1 MIQNL
6 KQLVQAAK
14 KRKGIIAGVPCPEDD
29 STILSVIEAKKE
41 GLADF
46 VLCGDRAKICQLL
59 RQHGGDESDFEIHD
73 TPGAEAAVAQ
83 VVELG
88 RQGKLHLILKGFLPT
103 AALMKPI
110 LDKEKG
116 LRGKNLLSD
125 ILVVEN
131 PAVPPRTDGAVSPR
145 TDGWRGRTGPDVP
158 VSQEREAAGELLGLS
173 DGGLNI
179 LPDLA
184 QKKQIVENAVTVFHG
199 LGYEE
204 PRVGI
209 MAAIETVKDSMPAT
223 LDALALTGMNERGEI
238 TGCRVYGPLALD
250 IAVSHEAAE
259 HKGIFNDVAGRA
271 QIMIVPNIEAGN
283 LLGKAFTY
291 YLKLTV
297 AHVVMGARLPVLIP
311 SRNESDTDKF
321 HSLALGVLSARP

>member
-1 MIQNL
+1 MIRNL
-6 KQLVQAAK
+6 RELVLAAK
-14 KRKGIIAGVPCPEDD
+14 NRKGVTAGVPCPEDD
-29 STILSVIEAKKE
+29 STILSVIEARRE

-46 VLCGDRAKICQLL
+46 ILCGERAKINELL
-59 RQHGGDESDFEIHD
+59 RRHNGSESDFEILD
-73 TPGAEAAVAQ
+73 TPGPDAAVAR

-88 RQGKLHLILKGFLPT
+88 RQGRLQLVLKGFLPT

-116 LRGKNLLSD
+116 LRGPNLLSD

-131 PAVPPRTDGAVSPR
+131 PALAD
-145 TDGWRGRTGPDVP
+145 
-158 VSQEREAAGELLGLS
+158 READGELLGLS

-184 QKKQIVENAVTVFHG
+184 QKKQIVENAVAVFHN
-199 LGYEE
+199 LGYDE

-209 MAAIETVKDSMPAT
+209 MAAIESVKDSMPAT
-223 LDALALTGMNERGEI
+223 LDARALSEMSERGEI
-238 TGCRVYGPLALD
+238 SGCRVYGPLALD
-250 IAVSHEAAE
+250 IAVSREAAE

-271 QIMIVPNIEAGN
+271 QILIMPSIEAGN

-321 HSLALGVLSARP
+321 HSIALGVLSART

>member
-1 MIQNL
+1 MIRNL
-6 KQLVQAAK
+6 QELVRAAK
-14 KRKGIIAGVPCPEDD
+14 NKKGVTAGVPCPEDD

-46 VLCGDRAKICQLL
+46 ILCGDRAKISEML
-59 RQHGGDESDFEIHD
+59 RRHGGNASDFDIHD
-73 TPGAEAAVAQ
+73 TPGPDAAVAR
-83 VVELG
+83 VVDLG
-88 RQGKLHLILKGFLPT
+88 RQGKLQLVLKGFLPT

-116 LRGKNLLSD
+116 LRGPNLLSD

-131 PAVPPRTDGAVSPR
+131 PTAD
-145 TDGWRGRTGPDVP
+145 
-158 VSQEREAAGELLGLS
+158 ELLGLS

-184 QKKQIVENAVTVFHG
+184 QKRQIVENAVAVFHN

-209 MAAIETVKDSMPAT
+209 MAAIESVKDSMPAT
-223 LDALALTGMNERGEI
+223 LDAKALSEMNERGEI
-238 TGCRVYGPLALD
+238 SGCRVYGPLALD
-250 IAVSHEAAE
+250 IAVSREAAE

-271 QIMIVPNIEAGN
+271 QILIMPSIEAGN

-321 HSLALGVLSARP
+321 HSLALGVLSAGA

>member
-1 MIQNL
+1 MIRNL
-6 KQLVQAAK
+6 QELVRAASEK
-14 KRKGIIAGVPCPEDD
+14 KGVTTGVPCPEDD

-46 VLCGDRAKICQLL
+46 ILCGDAARTRELL
-59 RQHGGDESDFEIHD
+59 QRHGGAAADYEIVD
-73 TPGAEAAVAQ
+73 CAGPDAAVARI
-83 VVELG
+83 VALG
-88 RQGKLHLILKGFLPT
+88 REKKLQLILKGFLPT

-116 LRGKNLLSD
+116 LRGANLLSD

-131 PAVPPRTDGAVSPR
+131 PVA
-145 TDGWRGRTGPDVP
+145 
-158 VSQEREAAGELLGLS
+158 EELLGLS

-184 QKKQIVENAVTVFHG
+184 QKKQIVENAVAVFHS
-199 LGYEE
+199 LGYAE

-209 MAAIETVKDSMPAT
+209 MAAIEAVKDSMPAT
-223 LDALALTGMNERGEI
+223 LDARALTEMNGRGEI
-238 TGCRVYGPLALD
+238 GGCKVYGPLALD
-250 IAVSHEAAE
+250 IAVSEQAAA
-259 HKGIFNDVAGRA
+259 HKGIVSDVAGRV
-271 QIMIVPNIEAGN
+271 QIMIMPNIESGN

-321 HSLALGVLSARP
+321 HSLALGVLSAGT

>member
-1 MIQNL
+1 MIRNL
-6 KQLVQAAK
+6 QELVKAAK
-14 KRKGIIAGVPCPEDD
+14 DKKGVIAGVPCPEDD
-29 STILSVIEAKKE
+29 STMLSVIEARKE

-46 VLCGDRAKICQLL
+46 ILCGDRAKIGELL
-59 RQHGGDESDFEIHD
+59 RRHGGSESDFDIHD
-73 TPGAEAAVAQ
+73 TPGAEAAVAR

-88 RQGKLHLILKGFLPT
+88 RRNKLQLVLKGFLPT
-103 AALMKPI
+103 ASLMKPI

-116 LRGKNLLSD
+116 LRGPNLLSD

-131 PAVPPRTDGAVSPR
+131 PSV
-145 TDGWRGRTGPDVP
+145 
-158 VSQEREAAGELLGLS
+158 EELLGLS

-184 QKKQIVENAVTVFHG
+184 QKKQIVENAVAVFHN
-199 LGYEE
+199 LGYDE

-209 MAAIETVKDSMPAT
+209 MAAIESVKDSMPAT
-223 LDALALTGMNERGEI
+223 LDAKALSEMNERGEI
-238 TGCRVYGPLALD
+238 TGCQVYGPLALD
-250 IAVSHEAAE
+250 IAVSREAAE
-259 HKGIFNDVAGRA
+259 HKGIFHDVAGRA
-271 QIMIVPNIEAGN
+271 QILIMPSIEAGN

-321 HSLALGVLSARP
+321 HSIALGVLSARS

>member
-1 MIQNL
+1 MIHNFS
-6 KQLVQAAK
+6 QLVAAARRK
-14 KRKGIIAGVPCPEDD
+14 KGVTAGVPCPEDD
-29 STILSVIEAKKE
+29 STILSVIEARKE

-46 VLCGDRAKICQLL
+46 ILCGDRAKIAQLL
-59 RQHGGDESDFEIHD
+59 RRHGGDESDFEIHD
-73 TPGAEAAVAQ
+73 TPAPEEAVAR
-83 VVELG
+83 VIELG
-88 RQGKLHLILKGFLPT
+88 RQGKLQLILKGFLPT
-103 AALMKPI
+103 ATLMKPI

-116 LRGKNLLSD
+116 LRGANLLSD

-131 PAVPPRTDGAVSPR
+131 PAPSV
-145 TDGWRGRTGPDVP
+145 RGD
-158 VSQEREAAGELLGLS
+158 AAADELLGMS

-179 LPDLA
+179 LPDLP
-184 QKKQIVENAVTVFHG
+184 QKKQIVENAVAVFHG
-199 LGYEE
+199 LGYDV

-209 MAAIETVKDSMPAT
+209 MAAIEAVKDSMPAT
-223 LDALALTGMNERGEI
+223 VDARALTEMNGRGEI
-238 TGCRVYGPLALD
+238 SGCQVYGPLALD
-250 IAVSHEAAE
+250 IAVSREAAE
-259 HKGIFNDVAGRA
+259 HKGILHDVAGRA

-321 HSLALGVLSARP
+321 HSLALGVLSAGA

>member
-1 MIQNL
+1 MILNL
-6 KQLVQAAK
+6 KQLVQAARSK
-14 KRKGIIAGVPCPEDD
+14 KGVIAGVPCPEDD
-29 STILSVIEAKKE
+29 STILSVIAAKKE

-46 VLCGDRAKICQLL
+46 ILCGERAKIAQLL
-59 RQHGGDESDFEIHD
+59 RQHGGRESDFEVHD
-73 TPGAEAAVAQ
+73 TPGAEAAVAR

-88 RQGKLHLILKGFLPT
+88 RQKKLHLILKGFLPT

-116 LRGKNLLSD
+116 LRGGNLLSD

-131 PAVPPRTDGAVSPR
+131 PA
-145 TDGWRGRTGPDVP
+145 
-158 VSQEREAAGELLGLS
+158 AAELLGMS

-184 QKKQIVENAVTVFHG
+184 QKKQIVENAVAVFHG
-199 LGYEE
+199 LGYEK

-223 LDALALTGMNERGEI
+223 LDARALTEMNERGEI
-238 TGCRVYGPLALD
+238 AGCQVYGPLALD
-250 IAVSHEAAE
+250 IAVSREAAE
-259 HKGIFNDVAGRA
+259 HKGIAHEVAGRA
-271 QIMIVPNIEAGN
+271 QVMVVPNIEAGN

-311 SRNESDTDKF
+311 SRNESDTDKL
-321 HSLALGVLSARP
+321 HSLALGVLSARV

>member
-1 MIQNL
+1 MIRNF
-6 KQLVQAAK
+6 KQLVEAA
-14 KRKGIIAGVPCPEDD
+14 RGRAGVIAGVPCPEDD
-29 STILSVIEAKKE
+29 STVLSVIEARKE

-46 VLCGDRAKICQLL
+46 VLCGERAKIVELL
-59 RQHGGDESDFEIHD
+59 RRHGGRESDFEIHD
-73 TPGAEAAVAQ
+73 TPGAEASVAR

-88 RQGKLHLILKGFLPT
+88 RQGRLHLVLKGFLPT
-103 AALMKPI
+103 AALMKPV

-116 LRGKNLLSD
+116 LRGENLLSD
-125 ILVVEN
+125 ILVLEN
-131 PAVPPRTDGAVSPR
+131 PAAPPR
-145 TDGWRGRTGPDVP
+145 
-158 VSQEREAAGELLGLS
+158 AGELLGMS

-184 QKKQIVENAVTVFHG
+184 QKRQIVENAVAVFHR

-209 MAAIETVKDSMPAT
+209 MAAIETVKESMPAT
-223 LDALALTGMNERGEI
+223 VDARALSDMNGRGEI
-238 TGCRVYGPLALD
+238 AGCRVYGPLALD
-250 IAVSHEAAE
+250 IAVSREAAE
-259 HKGIFNDVAGRA
+259 HKGILNEVAGRV

-291 YLKLTV
+291 YLGRTV
-297 AHVVMGARLPVLIP
+297 AHVVMGARLPILIP

>member
-1 MIQNL
+1 MIRNL
-6 KQLVQAAK
+6 AELVQAAK
-14 KRKGIIAGVPCPEDD
+14 LRKGVTAGVPCPEDD
-29 STILSVIEAKKE
+29 SSILSVIEARRA

-46 VLCGDRAKICQLL
+46 VLCGDRAKIGELL
-59 RQHGGDESDFEIHD
+59 TRHGGDASDFDIHD
-73 TPGAEAAVAQ
+73 TPGPEAAVAR

-88 RQGKLHLILKGFLPT
+88 RQGKLQLILKGFLPT

-110 LDKEKG
+110 LDKDKG
-116 LRGKNLLSD
+116 LRGANLLSD

-131 PAVPPRTDGAVSPR
+131 PAPSL
-145 TDGWRGRTGPDVP
+145 RGGT
-158 VSQEREAAGELLGLS
+158 AAAELLGMS

-184 QKKQIVENAVTVFHG
+184 QKKQIVENAVAVFRN
-199 LGYEE
+199 LGYDE

-223 LDALALTGMNERGEI
+223 LDAQALTGMNERGEI
-238 TGCRVYGPLALD
+238 AGCRVYGPLALD
-250 IAVSHEAAE
+250 IAVSREAAE

-271 QIMIVPNIEAGN
+271 QVMIVPNIEAGN

-321 HSLALGVLSARP
+321 HSLALGVLSANS

>member
-14 KRKGIIAGVPCPEDD
+14 KRKGIIAGVPCPEDE

-46 VLCGDRAKICQLL
+46 VLCGDRAKISQLL
-59 RQHGGDESDFEIHD
+59 RQLGGDESDFEVHD
-73 TPGAEAAVAQ
+73 TPGAEAAVAR

-88 RQGKLHLILKGFLPT
+88 RLGKLHLVLKGFLPT
-103 AALMKPI
+103 AALMRPI

-116 LRGKNLLSD
+116 LRGANLLSD

-131 PAVPPRTDGAVSPR
+131 PAVSPRNDGAVPPR
-145 TDGWRGRTGPDVP
+145 NDG
-158 VSQEREAAGELLGLS
+158 AAQELLGMS

-179 LPDLA
+179 LPDLT
-184 QKKQIVENAVTVFHG
+184 QKKQIVENAVAVFHN
-199 LGYEE
+199 LGYDE

-209 MAAIETVKDSMPAT
+209 MAAVEAVKDSMPAT
-223 LDALALTGMNERGEI
+223 LDARTLTEMNGRGEI
-238 TGCRVYGPLALD
+238 AGCMVYGPLALD
-250 IAVSHEAAE
+250 IAVSREAAE

-297 AHVVMGARLPVLIP
+297 AHVVMGARLPILIP

>member
-1 MIQNL
+1 MIRNL
-6 KQLVQAAK
+6 AELVQAAK
-14 KRKGIIAGVPCPEDD
+14 KKKGVTAGVPCPEDD
-29 STILSVIEAKKE
+29 SSILSVIEARRA
-41 GLADF
+41 GLAEF
-46 VLCGDRAKICQLL
+46 ILCGDRAKIGELL
-59 RQHGGDESDFEIHD
+59 RRHGGDESDFDIHD
-73 TPGAEAAVAQ
+73 TPGAEAAVAR

-88 RQGKLHLILKGFLPT
+88 RQGKLQLILKGLLPT

-110 LDKEKG
+110 LDKDKG
-116 LRGKNLLSD
+116 LRGSNLLSD

-131 PAVPPRTDGAVSPR
+131 PAPSL
-145 TDGWRGRTGPDVP
+145 RGGT
-158 VSQEREAAGELLGLS
+158 AAEELLGMS

-184 QKKQIVENAVTVFHG
+184 QKKQIVENAVAVFHN
-199 LGYEE
+199 LGYAE

-223 LDALALTGMNERGEI
+223 LDASALTAMNERGEI
-238 TGCRVYGPLALD
+238 AGCRVYGPLALD
-250 IAVSHEAAE
+250 IAVSREAAE
-259 HKGIFNDVAGRA
+259 HKGIAHEVAGRT

-321 HSLALGVLSARP
+321 HSLALGVLSANS

>member
-1 MIQNL
+1 MIQNF

-14 KRKGIIAGVPCPEDD
+14 RKKGVTAGVPCPEDD

-41 GLADF
+41 ALADF
-46 VLCGDRAKICQLL
+46 ILCGDRAKIGELL
-59 RQHGGDESDFEIHD
+59 RRHGGSPADFEILD
-73 TPGAEAAVAQ
+73 CPGPEAAVART
-83 VVELG
+83 VELG
-88 RQGKLHLILKGFLPT
+88 RQKKLQLILKGFLPT

-116 LRGKNLLSD
+116 LRGANLLSD

-131 PAVPPRTDGAVSPR
+131 PASGADG
-145 TDGWRGRTGPDVP
+145 
-158 VSQEREAAGELLGLS
+158 LLGLS

-179 LPDLA
+179 LPTLS
-184 QKKQIVENAVTVFHG
+184 QKKQILENAVAVFQR
-199 LGYEE
+199 LGYAE
-204 PRVGI
+204 PKVGI

-223 LDALALTGMNERGEI
+223 LDARALTEMNQRGEI
-238 TGCRVYGPLALD
+238 SGCRVYGPLALD
-250 IAVSHEAAE
+250 IAVSLQAAA
-259 HKGIFNDVAGRA
+259 HKGIVNDVAGQA
-271 QIMIVPNIEAGN
+271 QIMIVPNIESGN

-297 AHVVMGARLPVLIP
+297 AHLVMGAQLPVLIP

-321 HSLALGVLSARP
+321 HSLALGVLSAAC